1 MLLIA
6 WAGWIF
12 QLVCRI
18 LHKIAFMKRAK
29 NTESKLPAPSKAIPE
44 QERKVLLELGND
56 ITRVR
61 DKNDLIILFSKRI
74 KGLFYFTHT
83 LVALIDYKDE
93 TYAPFLL
100 DNKSPIQ
107 SHPKYK
113 ELVQSRFS
121 LNEPFIQSVL
131 QADDPI
137 SFLLEDIMDQP
148 QSPAFLRVNYE
159 AGIREI
165 LMTRLMKE
173 GKPMGFI
180 NIYSDIPGSFS

>member
-1 MLLIA
+1 PEKKNVHRSVRSIQQQLENYKNEKNILLA
-6 WAGWIF
+6 
-12 QLVCRI
+12 L
-18 LHKIAFMKRAK
+18 
-29 NTESKLPAPSKAIPE
+29 S
-44 QERKVLLELGND
+44 ND

-93 TYAPFLL
+93 TYSSFLL

-113 ELVQSRFS
+113 ELVQARFS

-131 QADDPI
+131 QADEPI
-137 SFLLEDIMDQP
+137 SFLLADIMDQP

-159 AGIREI
+159 GGIREI

-180 NIYSDIPGSFS
+180 NI